1 MCVCSRENVTLVKDS
16 KNQLSSQ
23 NTGVYESRQQA
34 LDANPG
40 ETVIVRGYN
49 SFSAAKR
56 AAKSRQGGYHNF
68 VDDLDTDKSEEESE
82 DEALD
87 W

>member
-1 MCVCSRENVTLVKDS
+1 DSISVADRTKSSRIRDVQSE
-16 KNQLSSQ
+16 LSPIKPDEKGQMKRRESWGTAVYAVL
-23 NTGVYESRQQA
+23 NGSHPGVYETRQQA

-56 AAKSRQGGYHNF
+56 AAK
-68 VDDLDTDKSEEESE
+68 
-82 DEALD
+82 
-87 W
+87 

>member
-1 MCVCSRENVTLVKDS
+1 M
-16 KNQLSSQ
+16 
-23 NTGVYESRQQA
+23 YETRQQA

-40 ETVIVRGYN
+40 EIVIVRGYN

-56 AAKSRQGGYHNF
+56 AAKSRQGDTTIF
-68 VDDLDTDKSEEESE
+68 LDDADTDKSEDESE